1 MALDGQNGKDDMNK
15 LNPMEVDYIEQALAY
30 INNAWT
36 ESIKAEKA
44 KNPGYMFG
52 IFFAD
57 IVEHDLRLKLG
68 LPSLKEVRRKKKE
81 KLEKEMEKM
90 MEVEVETVDFNR
102 KAEDEEE

>member
-1 MALDGQNGKDDMNK
+1 
-15 LNPMEVDYIEQALAY
+15 
-30 INNAWT
+30 
-36 ESIKAEKA
+36 
-44 KNPGYMFG
+44 MFG